1 MKDVDLDG
9 AFEDFWR
16 SEDEDGGGRRHAT
29 EDFAS
34 RPEFADSGRKLDPAA
49 SVASALDGE
58 FEREG
63 DLASGHL
70 SMMDFFRRLRRSRR
84 VG

>member
-1 MKDVDLDG
+1 MRDVDLDG
-9 AFEDFWR
+9 AFADFWR
-16 SEDEDGGGRRHAT
+16 SEDEDGGGLRRAT
-29 EDFAS
+29 HDFPG
-34 RPEFADSGRKLDPAA
+34 RPELADSGRRLDPAA
-49 SVASALDGE
+49 RLASVLDGQ

-63 DLASGHL
+63 DHAAGPL